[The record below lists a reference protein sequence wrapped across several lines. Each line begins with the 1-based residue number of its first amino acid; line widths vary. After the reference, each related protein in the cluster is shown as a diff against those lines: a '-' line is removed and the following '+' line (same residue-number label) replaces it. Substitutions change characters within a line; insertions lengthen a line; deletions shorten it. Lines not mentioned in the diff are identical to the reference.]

1 MNSEKIWHADDGNGY
16 SRYIKSHY
24 YFCQIYTANCQYQR
38 KARGKSGGKKAAY
51 LNHKQASHYK
61 CSSLCSINPFIRC

>member
-1 MNSEKIWHADDGNGY
+1 MMAMAIADISNHTITSVKYTQLIVNIKGKPVEKTGE
-16 SRYIKSHY
+16 
-24 YFCQIYTANCQYQR
+24 
-38 KARGKSGGKKAAY
+38 KKAAY